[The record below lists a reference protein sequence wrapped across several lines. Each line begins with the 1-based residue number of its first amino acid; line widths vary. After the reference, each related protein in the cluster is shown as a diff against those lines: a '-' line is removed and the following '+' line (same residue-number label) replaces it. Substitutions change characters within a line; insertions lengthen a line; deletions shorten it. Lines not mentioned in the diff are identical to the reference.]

1 MNPTLLAANADLLAD
16 LARPFE
22 QALTEGSA
30 GTALSLSF
38 LAGLATALTPC
49 VYPMIV
55 ITVSVFG
62 ASQVESK
69 MKAAALSTA
78 FVAGMVVLFS
88 GLGIGVALTGGIF
101 GDELSSPWVAGGIA
115 LMLTALALSMFGAFE
130 LALPARIQTKLAE
143 AGGLG
148 YRGAFVLGM
157 VSSIIAA
164 PCVGPVLGLLLP
176 WIGTSGDVGFGAA
189 CMVAYALGLG
199 TLFWLVGTF
208 ALSLPKSGRWMDW
221 VKSFFGIVLIASALY
236 FIRIWIPGYSELE
249 QKPLLL
255 GAAAGAVLA
264 GMLLGA
270 VHLSFSYTSTAVRV
284 RKSLGVLLT
293 AGGILGCIGWV
304 EALPPMDPD
313 ARMQWAHDYTE
324 AKERALATG
333 KPLLVDFGAEWCA
346 ACGEL
351 DRYTFADPKVV
362 AEGRHFITV
371 KVDMTETA
379 SPQKDWLEGYGA
391 RGLPLVVIHDSK
403 GKESARVT
411 QFVDAD
417 SMLKLM
423 KDAR

>member
-1 MNPTLLAANADLLAD
+1 MTPALLAARFDLLSD

-22 QALTEGSA
+22 EALSQGSG
-30 GTALSLSF
+30 GTALALSF

-62 ASQVESK
+62 ANEVESRS
-69 MKAAALSTA
+69 KAALLSSA

-88 GLGIGVALTGGIF
+88 TLGMGVALTGGVF

-115 LMLTALALSMFGAFE
+115 FMLVALALSMFGAFE
-130 LALPARIQTKLAE
+130 LALPSSIQTKLAE

-176 WIGTSGDVGFGAA
+176 WIGTSGDIGFGAA

-208 ALSLPKSGRWMDW
+208 ALSLPKSGRWMEW
-221 VKSFFGIVLIASALY
+221 VKSFFGVVLIASGLY
-236 FIRIWIPGYSELE
+236 FVRLWIPGYGELE
-249 QKPLLL
+249 RETWLL
-255 GAAAGAVLA
+255 GTALGTVALGLVVGAI
-264 GMLLGA
+264 
-270 VHLSFSYTSTAVRV
+270 HLSFSYTDTATRI
-284 RKSLGVLLT
+284 RKGLGVVL
-293 AGGILGCIGWV
+293 ASGGILLTVGYV
-304 EALPPMDPD
+304 EALPPVKPGEHIDW
-313 ARMQWAHDYTE
+313 RQDYVE
-324 AKERALATG
+324 AKAEAEKSGR
-333 KPLLVDFGAEWCA
+333 PLIVDFGAEWCA

-351 DRYTFADPKVV
+351 ERYTFTDPGVI
-362 AEGRHFITV
+362 AEGRRFVAV
-371 KVDMTETA
+371 KIDMTNTE

-391 RGLPLVVIHDSK
+391 RGLPLVVIHDPK

-417 SMLKLM
+417 AMLKLM
-423 KDAR
+423 KGAR